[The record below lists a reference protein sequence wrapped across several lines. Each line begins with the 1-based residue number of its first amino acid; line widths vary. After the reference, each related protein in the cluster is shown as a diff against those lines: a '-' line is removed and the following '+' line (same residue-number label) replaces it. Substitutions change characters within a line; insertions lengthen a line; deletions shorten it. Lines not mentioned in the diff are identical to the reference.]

1 VTDLLPPE
9 VSKWQFVEEKARA
22 VLEAFGYR
30 EARARFEQPYVEGR
44 RWEREAAT
52 KWYRFE
58 DGGLA
63 ATFFGAGEASADAE
77 VVGMAAAI
85 ATEAGAP
92 AERLRLEVAGLAAE
106 WCDGLGVAVEVKAGE
121 RMSFRLR
128 GSGHLIAS
136 GHRYQLSLPDRRVAA
151 RLMKVELGALVAAVP
166 DPPASFEPQLAT
178 FFACE
183 GDTARAWALR
193 AAHQLRLAGIRA
205 EVAHDGAPLAA
216 QLERARGLGV
226 RLAVVVDAAGLAAGR
241 VRIEDFGT
249 GRGHDVAPAEVEAAV
264 RPLLD

>member
-9 VSKWQFVEEKARA
+9 VAKWQFVEEKARA
-22 VLEAFGYR
+22 VLEAFAYR
-30 EARARFEQPYVEGR
+30 EARARVEQAYVEGR

-58 DGGLA
+58 DEGLVA
-63 ATFFGAGEASADAE
+63 SFFGAGEASADAE
-77 VVGMAAAI
+77 VVTMAAAI

-92 AERLRLEVAGLAAE
+92 GDRLRLEVAGLSKE
-106 WCDGLGVAVEVKAGE
+106 WLDGLGVAADAKPAE

-128 GSGHLIAS
+128 GAGHLLAS
-136 GHRYQLSLPDRRVAA
+136 GHRYQLSLPDRRVAV
-151 RLMKVELGALVAAVP
+151 RLVKVDLAALVAAVP
-166 DPPASFEPQLAT
+166 DPAASFEPQLAA
-178 FFACE
+178 FFVSE
-183 GDTARAWALR
+183 GETARTWALR
-193 AAHQLRLAGIRA
+193 AAHALRLAGIRT
-205 EVAHDGAPLAA
+205 EVAHDPAPLAA
-216 QLERARGLGV
+216 QLERARALGV

-241 VRIEDFGT
+241 VRIEDFGA